1 MFSSSRWHGLTQPVP
16 ASLRECFFDFFEA
29 LNSGFLCEITTCFQV
44 LRWHGLTQP
53 VPASLRE
60 CFFDFFEAL
69 NSGFLCEITT
79 CFQVRG
85 GMG

>member
-16 ASLRECFFDFFEA
+16 ASLRECFFDFFE
-29 LNSGFLCEITTCFQV
+29 T
-44 LRWHGLTQP
+44 
-53 VPASLRE
+53 
-60 CFFDFFEAL
+60 L

>member
-1 MFSSSRWHGLTQPVP
+1 MFSSSEVAWANPAGAGLT
-16 ASLRECFFDFFEA
+16 RECFFNFFET
-29 LNSGFLCEITTCFQV
+29 LNSGFLCDITTCFQV

-69 NSGFLCEITT
+69 NSGFL
-79 CFQVRG
+79 V
-85 GMG
+85 

>member
-1 MFSSSRWHGLTQPVP
+1 MTDASRHTDGNQWRHVRIDNP
-16 ASLRECFFDFFEA
+16 
-29 LNSGFLCEITTCFQV
+29 
-44 LRWHGLTQP
+44 GLTQP